1 MQVLVLNSGSSSLKF
16 GIVKP
21 KENLQILEGQIE
33 GLGSNHPTR
42 LSIQTHSDHPQNLDR
57 EISAQDHQSAME
69 EMFASIEDLLENEI
83 SIDCVGH
90 RVVHG
95 GEKFFKASVIDKE
108 VIRGIEACVNLAP
121 LHNPANLKG
130 IEIAMK
136 KFKKCTHVAV
146 FDTAFHQ
153 SIPETAYIYPLP
165 RKLYEECGVR
175 KYGFHGSSHQYV
187 AREAAR
193 ILELPMHN
201 SSLITA
207 HLGNG
212 CSAAAILNGKS
223 VDTTMGLTPLE
234 GLVMGTRSG
243 DVDPGLHEYLH
254 NTLGWEIEEIHNMLN
269 KESGLLGL
277 SGLSSDMRTITTAA
291 KQGHRGATLAA
302 DVFAYHLAQAIAGLS
317 VNFRRLDALVFT
329 GGIGEHSATIRSK
342 TLRQLRILGFD
353 LDRLRNRIDGKESQG
368 IITVKGVD
376 PVAIVVPT
384 NEQMQIA
391 WECSDLLKSE

>member
-1 MQVLVLNSGSSSLKF
+1 
-16 GIVKP
+16 
-21 KENLQILEGQIE
+21 
-33 GLGSNHPTR
+33 
-42 LSIQTHSDHPQNLDR
+42 
-57 EISAQDHQSAME
+57 ME

-108 VIRGIEACVNLAP
+108 VTRGIEACVNLAP

-153 SIPETAYIYPLP
+153 SIPETAYIYLLP
-165 RKLYEECGVR
+165 RKLYEECGV
-175 KYGFHGSSHQYV
+175 
-187 AREAAR
+187 
-193 ILELPMHN
+193 
-201 SSLITA
+201 
-207 HLGNG
+207 
-212 CSAAAILNGKS
+212 
-223 VDTTMGLTPLE
+223 
-234 GLVMGTRSG
+234 
-243 DVDPGLHEYLH
+243 
-254 NTLGWEIEEIHNMLN
+254 
-269 KESGLLGL
+269 LGL
-277 SGLSSDMRTITTAA
+277 SGLSSDIRTITNAA
-291 KQGHRGATLAA
+291 KQWHRGATLAV
-302 DVFAYHLAQAIAGLS
+302 DVFAYHLTQAIVRLS

-368 IITVKGVD
+368 IITVKGVE

-391 WECSDLLKSE
+391 WKCSDLLKSG